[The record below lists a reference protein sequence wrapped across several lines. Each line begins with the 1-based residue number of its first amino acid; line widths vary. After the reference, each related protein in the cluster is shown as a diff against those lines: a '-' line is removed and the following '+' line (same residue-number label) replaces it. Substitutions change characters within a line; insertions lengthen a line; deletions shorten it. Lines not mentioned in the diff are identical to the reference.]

1 MEQNSP
7 LWRSLARE
15 RHVSFLAKI
24 QDIIASFSIT
34 EKTLFLICAALL
46 IGAVLSL
53 TAKVSY
59 SFGSEVPSTGG
70 ELVEGVVGTPRF
82 VNPLL
87 AASDADRDLTTLVYS
102 GLLKATSE
110 GTYIPDLAE
119 KYTISPDGL
128 IYTFTIRKDAKFHD
142 GVAVT
147 ADDVKFTVEKAQDS
161 ALKSPRRVNWEGV
174 TVEKTDANTIVFS
187 LKQPYAPFIG
197 SLTSG
202 ILPKHVWQNLE
213 SDQIPFSDKNLNAI
227 GSGPYKIDSI
237 KRSKDGIPTEF
248 TLRANSNYALGEPYI
263 SKISLKFYSN
273 ESNLVNA
280 LENGDVES
288 ASNLTPNSAR
298 IVENRTNLLSAP
310 LTRVFGVFFNQN
322 ENEILAHKEVRKA
335 LSLSINKENII
346 ESVLLGYGSQA
357 DGPLP
362 PTVSNTII
370 GTSTASS
377 SKAQALDVLT
387 AAKWKKNPA
396 TGLVELKGK
405 TSSST
410 ISITLSTANIPELV
424 ESAKKIEEDWK
435 SLGVTV
441 DVQVFEPADLNQGVI
456 RPRKYEALLF
466 GIVTGKNADLYP
478 FWHSSQRNDPGLN
491 ISMYTNTTADKVL
504 ERMRIA
510 TSTEAIATQYTL
522 LKKEIDTDAPAAFLW
537 SPDFIYAVP
546 TKLQGVKL
554 GEITTPSD
562 RFIGVSEWYVK
573 TDHVWNIFLD
583 DEDEIINK

>member
-15 RHVSFLAKI
+15 RHVPFLAKI
-24 QDIIASFSIT
+24 QDIINSFSIT
-34 EKTLFLICAALL
+34 EKTLFLVCTALL

-53 TAKVSY
+53 AAKVSY

-70 ELVEGVVGTPRF
+70 ELVEGIVGTPRF

-102 GLLKATSE
+102 GLLKATPD

-119 KYTISPDGL
+119 TYTISPDGL

-174 TVEKTDANTIVFS
+174 TVEKTDSNTIVFS

-273 ESNLVNA
+273 ESNLVSA
-280 LENGDVES
+280 LEGGDIES
-288 ASNLTPNSAR
+288 ASNLTPNSAK
-298 IVENRTNLLSAP
+298 IVENKTSLLSAP

-335 LSLSINKENII
+335 LSLSIDKENII

-357 DGPLP
+357 NGPLP
-362 PTVSNTII
+362 PTVSHTII

-377 SKAQALDVLT
+377 SLTEALGVLT

-424 ESAKKIEEDWK
+424 ESAKKIEENWK
-435 SLGVTV
+435 SLGAIV

-491 ISMYTNTTADKVL
+491 ISMYTNTTADKAL
-504 ERMRIA
+504 ERMRVA
-510 TSTEAIATQYTL
+510 TSTEAVSSQYAV
-522 LKKEIDTDAPAAFLW
+522 LKEEIDTDAPAAFLW

-546 TKLQGVKL
+546 TKLQGVML

-562 RFIGVSEWYVK
+562 RFIGVSNWYVK
-573 TDHVWNIFLD
+573 TDHVWNVFLD
-583 DEDEIINK
+583 HEDEIINK